1 MSMVSESSPL
11 LVPEGSAENGSS
23 SPKETSKPFP
33 VLFEL
38 IGARNLP
45 VTNMETYCVIQ
56 YGPRTIHRTK
66 PFSPEISRAARIT
79 QALFRNRLFGGSEQP
94 ILQRSLQDPI
104 WTVQEDSLLTFH
116 ASLNDIANRKAL
128 KITLWARPRG
138 MLRTSRASRQLVSIG
153 KIKIPAPT
161 LLEECTEQRMEIQL
175 MNELGQPIT
184 DDRGEPA
191 LLAYRCRIASQA
203 DLAFVENW
211 NQVPRPQHWR
221 DTGIIQEPDLPRAK
235 LTTETTEMDIQ
246 AMAPKM
252 NPIPPPEGHV
262 RIKPYP
268 DPRAKPENC
277 RFITQE
283 ALKSQTRFPSQKW
296 IQAGSKT
303 SSIGRLYLEVLSAHG
318 LPNVDI
324 GSQVGNETDAFC
336 AVVYGDAMAQTDVIY
351 DELSPHWPSWSQR
364 AFCFYMQHPS
374 QVLYLSIFGYK
385 RSPMQ
390 HKSIGRVEVNPIH
403 FQNQVVYNLEYDL
416 CGSSHATER
425 KTEGRIRIRV
435 RIEMEDQRKALLA
448 SLRPLPPVYINVR
461 IVPCD

>member
-1 MSMVSESSPL
+1 MVSESSPL
-11 LVPEGSAENGSS
+11 LVPEATAEED
-23 SPKETSKPFP
+23 SPKMTTKQFP

-66 PFSPEISRAARIT
+66 PFSPHVSNASRIT
-79 QALFRNRLFGGSEQP
+79 QALFMNRLFGGSEQEL
-94 ILQRSLQDPI
+94 LQRSLRDPI

-116 ASLNDIANRKAL
+116 VSLSDIDNHKAL
-128 KITLWARPRG
+128 KITLWGRPRG
-138 MLRTSRASRQLVSIG
+138 ILRVSRAVRQLESIG
-153 KIKIPAPT
+153 KIRIPAPT
-161 LLEECTEQRMEIQL
+161 LLQECTEQRMEVHL

-184 DDRGEPA
+184 DDRGEPT
-191 LLAYRCRIASQA
+191 LLAYRCRVASQA
-203 DLAFVENW
+203 DLAFVNHW
-211 NQVPRPQHWR
+211 NQVPRSQHWR
-221 DTGIIQEPDLPRAK
+221 DTDIIQEPDIPRAA
-235 LTTETTEMDIQ
+235 LTTEMPEQGIQ
-246 AMAPKM
+246 AMAPKL
-252 NPIPPPEGHV
+252 NLIPPPAGHS

-268 DPRAKPENC
+268 DPQAKPENC
-277 RFITQE
+277 RFITRE
-283 ALKSQTRFPSQKW
+283 ALKTQTQLPSRKW
-296 IQAGSKT
+296 IQSGSKA

-324 GSQVGNETDAFC
+324 GSHVGNETDAFC
-336 AVVYGDAMAQTDVIY
+336 AVVYGDAMTQTDVVY
-351 DELSPHWPSWSQR
+351 DELSPHWPCWSQR

-385 RSPMQ
+385 RSPL
-390 HKSIGRVEVNPIH
+390 HHRSIGRVEVNPIH
-403 FQNQVVYNLEYDL
+403 FHNQTVYNLEYDL
-416 CGSSHATER
+416 CGSSHATQR

-461 IVPCD
+461 IFYCSYD